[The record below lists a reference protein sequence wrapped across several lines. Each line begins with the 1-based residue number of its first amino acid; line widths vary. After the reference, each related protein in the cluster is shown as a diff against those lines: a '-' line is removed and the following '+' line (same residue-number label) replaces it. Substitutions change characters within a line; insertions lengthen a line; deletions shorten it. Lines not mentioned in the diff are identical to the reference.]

1 MIDVHVS
8 RTASG
13 GRTLANPELDHNLLR
28 AKMDWL
34 LAVRELRATLDAQ
47 VIRGA
52 WPVAISAKLQH
63 WVTQVSEA
71 EARINELV
79 MVDIRLSRLGLI
91 STKGR

>member
-1 MIDVHVS
+1 MIDINVS
-8 RTASG
+8 RTARG
-13 GRTLANPELDHNLLR
+13 GRTLANPELDQNLLR

-52 WPVAISAKLQH
+52 WPVVISAKLQH